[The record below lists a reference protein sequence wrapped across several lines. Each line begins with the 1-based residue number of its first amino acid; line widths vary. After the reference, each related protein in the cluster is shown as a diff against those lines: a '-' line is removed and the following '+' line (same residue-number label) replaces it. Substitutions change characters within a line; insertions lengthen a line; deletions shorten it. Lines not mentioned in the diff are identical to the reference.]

1 MYVRQICIQH
11 LHSDYIYFH
20 LGAYRCIR
28 FNMATKVNFK
38 SSENMENYS
47 VKVMFFATYY

>member
-1 MYVRQICIQH
+1 MHDRQICIQH

-20 LGAYRCIR
+20 LGEYRYIR
-28 FNMATKVNFK
+28 FNMAPKVNFK

-47 VKVMFFATYY
+47 VKVMFFAIYY